1 MGSQRVGHD
10 LAMDQQ
16 QQQTLACLTF
26 QRKNLR
32 LSKGSCLLEITQPSK
47 GNAGILNTPTWPRG
61 PRCASWSHPPT
72 PTPQLVP
79 PRSASGLWP
88 LLASQ
93 GSWQAT
99 QPNRAVYY
107 RCGLEQKCAPHW
119 ILLQT
124 CGNSSLRSSG
134 LSIHSEPTPSQAA
147 SHFILVLGTIVPS
160 LQIRNLKLSAG
171 M

>member
-1 MGSQRVGHD
+1 MLDSIIDSMDLNLSKLWERVKDRGAWPMGSQRVGHD
-10 LAMDQQ
+10 LAMEQQ

-47 GNAGILNTPTWPRG
+47 GNEGILNTPTWPRG

-88 LLASQ
+88 LLSSQ
-93 GSWQAT
+93 GSWQET

-107 RCGLEQKCAPHW
+107 RLWFGAKVC
-119 ILLQT
+119 
-124 CGNSSLRSSG
+124 SSLDLTS
-134 LSIHSEPTPSQAA
+134 
-147 SHFILVLGTIVPS
+147 
-160 LQIRNLKLSAG
+160 NLR
-171 M
+171 